1 MLAAVSVQQ
10 PVRVLVE
17 VQQTDGT
24 IHGQVAVGGSTST
37 RFYGWL
43 ELIDEIDRA
52 TAPQSG
58 ATDSK
63 AEGVP

>member
-1 MLAAVSVQQ
+1 MLTAMSVQQ

-17 VQQTDGT
+17 VQQTGGT

-43 ELIDEIDRA
+43 AVIDEIDRP
-52 TAPQSG
+52 TAP
-58 ATDSK
+58 AIKRD
-63 AEGVP
+63 